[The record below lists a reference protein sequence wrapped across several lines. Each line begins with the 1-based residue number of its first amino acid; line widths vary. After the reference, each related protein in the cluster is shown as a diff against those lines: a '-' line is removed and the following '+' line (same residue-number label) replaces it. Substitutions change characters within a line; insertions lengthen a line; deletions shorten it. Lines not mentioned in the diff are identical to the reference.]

1 MGGGL
6 FKGAIILDISVQR
19 GQLIETQLLFE
30 GTLHSWSS
38 SLSFSKMEYKAGN
51 HPSPTVSIQ
60 DNDRFRLQPYSVR
73 LWRWVD
79 NSLLSESCMCLQNLF
94 SVRLNFTTCWFLAG
108 SPHQI
113 IVSHPALVNVK
124 RSKVICDV
132 KAAAPRSTSLSPA
145 KRAFFSFPC
154 AQRPLAVVTEGFST
168 LKRI

>member
-1 MGGGL
+1 
-6 FKGAIILDISVQR
+6 
-19 GQLIETQLLFE
+19 
-30 GTLHSWSS
+30 
-38 SLSFSKMEYKAGN
+38 MEYKAGN

-94 SVRLNFTTCWFLAG
+94 SVRLNFSKCWFLAG

-124 RSKVICDV
+124 RSNVICDV
-132 KAAAPRSTSLSPA
+132 NAAAPRSTSLSPA
-145 KRAFFSFPC
+145 KRAFFLFLALNAPSPLPPHAWNTQTIKPVADSVNLPC
-154 AQRPLAVVTEGFST
+154 SCGTKVWVVGVLFEHSSQRLRKSEFIG
-168 LKRI
+168 